1 MKNEIFQANPKL
13 DCYFK
18 TSDGEC
24 FFTENAAKDHARSLT
39 EKTVETLH
47 RFDYVEPNEEVVK
60 PSEPVAP
67 EMKIVSDDTQNASEP
82 VEPTATTEPIVDS
95 KEDSQ
100 KTESVEPTA
109 TTETVAT
116 TEKVEAKATTPVA
129 EAVKPNTKK

>member
-18 TSDGEC
+18 TSDGES

-47 RFDYVEPNEEVVK
+47 RFDYVEPNEEVVE
-60 PSEPVAP
+60 PSEPIAS
-67 EMKIVSDDTQNASEP
+67 EMKIVSDDTQNTSEP
-82 VEPTATTEPIVDS
+82 VEPVVTTEPVADLTGT
-95 KEDSQ
+95 EQ
-100 KTESVEPTA
+100 KTESVEAVA
-109 TTETVAT
+109 TTEPVAT
-116 TEKVEAKATTPVA
+116 TEKVEAKATTTVA